1 MAPSL
6 MNSVGQPLSK
16 ASNLGGFGKVLKKCV
31 TKWRIFLIN
40 VYFCSGK
47 NSINQLNSTT
57 MKKFTF
63 ALMALLAFS
72 FSLKAQQF
80 VSTDPTNRNV
90 IIEEFTGRNCGY
102 CTDGHARVNQILA
115 AHPGRVWA
123 VNVHY
128 GSLSPTSYPNL
139 NCPDAATIAN
149 GFWYEGIPSGVVDR
163 HDGAAANRGAWA
175 GLTNT
180 WLNQAAECNIAGRTV
195 VNPQTRRA
203 TISVEVYYTGN
214 SSVDQNFLTVAML
227 QDSILGAQS
236 DYGNYNPSQ
245 WIGNQYVH
253 MHTLRDIITS
263 AWGDPISPTT
273 QGTLITH
280 TLEYDIPEAINGVEV
295 DLNNISFVAW
305 VAERYQDYD
314 IDYQGQHYHFTA
326 TRPILNA
333 CQLEQVYGSDEP
345 IYPAV
350 MGVMQSGGTTCSH
363 TKDIE
368 VNVQNLGT
376 ETITSMT
383 VEVEME
389 GQTKTINWEG
399 EMPQYGGEKLITTLD
414 VPFGTHTV
422 HAAIIE
428 ANGVSYTNQGS
439 GSINCAEWAE
449 LEIEGEEEELRLD
462 LMQDK
467 YGAQITWEFTAS
479 DGTVLASGGPYT
491 TLVGGT
497 TQLHIEHPVIPVDE
511 CVTFTIY
518 DSGRNGICCV
528 SGQGYYIL
536 KDSQGNVLFGDE
548 NDGQFGESAS
558 HLISVRGIQATVEV
572 GATEVSNV
580 DYTHADFISSLIYAG
595 YPEQVGFECRKVTSS
610 EPIIVPG
617 ILNEFQKI
625 LGSTDE
631 LEHSSIYVVKA
642 FAVVNGETYYGAETT
657 FQTWTEGV
665 AEFGESLKIY
675 PNPTSG
681 VLNIQGEG
689 MKSVEIYN
697 SIGQCVMTQE
707 VNSNGIQLNTE
718 SLNNGI
724 YFLRVYANDGTM
736 LNRTFSVAR

>member
-1 MAPSL
+1 
-6 MNSVGQPLSK
+6 
-16 ASNLGGFGKVLKKCV
+16 
-31 TKWRIFLIN
+31 
-40 VYFCSGK
+40 
-47 NSINQLNSTT
+47 

-63 ALMALLAFS
+63 ALMALLAFT
-72 FSLKAQQF
+72 FSLKAQQY
-80 VSTDPTNRNV
+80 VSTEPANRNV
-90 IIEEFTGRNCGY
+90 ILEEFTGRNCGY
-102 CTDGHARVNQILA
+102 CTDGHARANQIMA
-115 AHPGRVWA
+115 ANPGRVFA
-123 VNVHY
+123 MNLHCT
-128 GSLSPTSYPNL
+128 SLSPTSYPNL
-139 NCPDAATIAN
+139 NCPDGTAISN
-149 GFWYEGIPSGVVDR
+149 GFSFDGIPTGVVNRHSGTAADR
-163 HDGAAANRGAWA
+163 GQWA
-175 GLTNT
+175 GLTNQQ
-180 WLNQAAECNIAGRTV
+180 LNQAAECNVAGFV
-195 VNPQTRRA
+195 AINPQTRMA
-203 TISVEVYYTGN
+203 TITVEVYYTGN
-214 SSVDQNFLTVAML
+214 STADQNFLTVAML
-227 QDSILGAQS
+227 QDSILGAQA

-253 MHTLRDIITS
+253 MHTMRDVINES
-263 AWGDPISPTT
+263 VWGDPISPTT
-273 QGTLITH
+273 QGTLITR
-280 TLEYDIPEAINGVEV
+280 TYQYEIPEVIGSPNGAEV
-295 DLNNISFVAW
+295 VLDHIHFLAFVT
-305 VAERYQDYD
+305 ERL
-314 IDYQGQHYHFTA
+314 QGTP

-333 CQLEQVYGSDEP
+333 CQLEQVYGSDDP

-422 HAAIIE
+422 NAAIVE

-479 DGTVLASGGPYT
+479 DGTVIASGGPYT
-491 TLVGGT
+491 TLAGGAT
-497 TQLHIEHPVIPVDE
+497 VTQLNIEHITVPANE
-511 CVTFTIY
+511 CVTFTIH
-518 DSGRNGICCV
+518 DGGQNGICC
-528 SGQGYYIL
+528 SYGHGYYIV

-548 NDGQFGESAS
+548 NDGQFGGEAL
-558 HLISVRGIQATVEV
+558 HLLSVRGPQATVEV
-572 GATEVSNV
+572 GETEVSNV
-580 DYTHADFISSLIYAG
+580 DYTHADFVSSLVYEG
-595 YPEQVGFECRKVTSS
+595 YPEGVGFECRKVTSS
-610 EPIIVPG
+610 EPLIIPG
-617 ILNEFQKI
+617 ILNEFGKI

-631 LEHSSIYVVKA
+631 LEHSSIYVVKS

-657 FQTWTEGV
+657 FQTWMEGV
-665 AEFGESLKIY
+665 NELEETLKIY

-681 VLNIQGEG
+681 VLNIQGED
-689 MKSVEIYN
+689 MKSIEVYN
-697 SIGQCVMTQE
+697 TIGQCVMTQE
-707 VNSNGIQLNTE
+707 VNGNDIQLNTE

-724 YFLRVYANDGTM
+724 YFLRVRANDGAV